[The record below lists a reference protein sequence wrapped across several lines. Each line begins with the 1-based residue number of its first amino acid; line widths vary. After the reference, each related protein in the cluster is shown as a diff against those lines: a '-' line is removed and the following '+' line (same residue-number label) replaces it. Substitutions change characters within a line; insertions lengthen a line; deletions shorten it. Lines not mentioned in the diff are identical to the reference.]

1 MPTTGDR
8 RVPSGASHPRC
19 RQWRK
24 RAGDDAMGHAAT
36 ATHRRP
42 ARNQHSQHLIAALA
56 RLAQARAP
64 LPRAGQQLC
73 RIRSGAQPGDI
84 DADPAGLTILT
95 GTAGAATQIKWI
107 QTVITVFEHQT
118 DFTEIKE
125 LLIWADDLRVD
136 RNALAHGTWDPTG
149 CEPGTCSVTTY
160 NWQKTEVM
168 KTWLITSS
176 DLDELLSGI
185 HEWIREYV
193 RLGRKY
199 AFPRVKGKPGS
210 IFDHDD

>member
-1 MPTTGDR
+1 MGFFLIKFLGSFAMPEIAPTTIEDGL
-8 RVPSGASHPRC
+8 A
-19 RQWRK
+19 
-24 RAGDDAMGHAAT
+24 
-36 ATHRRP
+36 
-42 ARNQHSQHLIAALA
+42 A
-56 RLAQARAP
+56 RL
-64 LPRAGQQLC
+64 GQIVISWAAVEEWL
-73 RIRSGAQPGDI
+73 SHLLAVFI